1 MYEGVKAAAVHNP
14 ANLAELTLLRNRL
27 PKALLWAGGTA
38 IMSNLRKYPASD
50 GIDIIFLGNV
60 QELKRISRSERYLE
74 IGSQV
79 TIEQVLKVGQHILHP
94 VFARACRES
103 GSYVIRSQATIGGA
117 LGIEHLS
124 LNIPTALSVL
134 DSQIEVRNSVHKRNN
149 SQWIPVHRMFNRNR
163 ERNTL
168 QPAIIT
174 KVRILLEEG
183 DFEFFKS
190 VGEPYLNPEEAVIFS
205 VFAKY
210 NLPAISEYRFA
221 ISFPLSGIFRSRE
234 IETAVSSNDLPLE
247 QRDISKII
255 KSLREDLKESM
266 FTISPLQQDRSC
278 RVFEYALHCMNSQS
292 IK

>member
-1 MYEGVKAAAVHNP
+1 MYEGVKAAAAHNP
-14 ANLAELTLLRNRL
+14 TNLAELVLLRKRL

-38 IMSNLRKYPASD
+38 IMSRIRPYPASD

-60 QELKRISRSERYLE
+60 QEFKRINRSERYLE

-79 TIEQVLKVGQHILHP
+79 SIEQILKVGQHILHP

-103 GSYVIRSQATIGGA
+103 VPYVIRSQATIGGS
-117 LGIEHLS
+117 LGIADLS

-134 DSQIEVRNSVHKRNN
+134 DSQVEIRNPENKKNRA
-149 SQWIPVHRMFNRNR
+149 QWIPVHRMFSRNR

-174 KVRILLEEG
+174 KIRILLEAG
-183 DFEFFKS
+183 DFEFFKT
-190 VGEPYLNPEEAVIFS
+190 VGDPYRKPEEAVILS

-221 ISFPLSGIFRSRE
+221 ISFPLYGIFRSRE
-234 IETAVSSNDLPLE
+234 VETVVSSNDLPLE
-247 QRDISKII
+247 QRDISRII
-255 KSLREDLKESM
+255 KSLREDFQESA
-266 FTISPLQQDRSC
+266 FTITPLQQERAC
-278 RVFEYALHCMNSQS
+278 RVFEYALHWMNSQS

>member
-14 ANLAELTLLRNRL
+14 SSLTELTLLRSRL
-27 PKALLWAGGTA
+27 PQALLWAGGTA
-38 IMSNLRKYPASD
+38 IMSSIRVYPASD

-60 QELKRISRSERYLE
+60 QELKRINRSERYLE

-79 TIEQVLKVGQHILHP
+79 SIEQILKVGQHILHP

-117 LGIEHLS
+117 LGIDTLS
-124 LNIPTALSVL
+124 LNVQTALSVL
-134 DSQIEVRNSVHKRNN
+134 DSQVEIRSPENKKNR
-149 SQWIPVHRMFNRNR
+149 SQWIPVHRMFSRNR

-183 DFEFFKS
+183 DFEFFKT
-190 VGEPYLNPEEAVIFS
+190 VGEPYLAPKEAVILS

-221 ISFPLSGIFRSRE
+221 LSFPLYGIFRSRE
-234 IETAVSSNDLPLE
+234 IETAVSSNDLPLG
-247 QRDISKII
+247 QRDIIRII
-255 KSLREDLKESM
+255 RSLREDLQASS
-266 FTISPLQQDRSC
+266 FTITPLQKERAC
-278 RVFEYALHCMNSQS
+278 RVFEYALHHMNSQS

>member
-1 MYEGVKAAAVHNP
+1 MYEGVKAAAVYNP
-14 ANLAELTLLRNRL
+14 SSLTELTLLRSRL
-27 PKALLWAGGTA
+27 PQALLWAGGTA
-38 IMSNLRKYPASD
+38 IMSSIRVYPASD

-60 QELKRISRSERYLE
+60 QELKKISRSERYLE

-79 TIEQVLKVGQHILHP
+79 SIEQILKVGQHILHP

-117 LGIEHLS
+117 LGIDTLS
-124 LNIPTALSVL
+124 LNVQTALSVL
-134 DSQIEVRNSVHKRNN
+134 DSQVEIRNPENKKNR
-149 SQWIPVHRMFNRNR
+149 SQWIPVRRMFSRNR

-183 DFEFFKS
+183 DFEFFKT
-190 VGEPYLNPEEAVIFS
+190 VGEPYLAPEEAVIIS

-221 ISFPLSGIFRSRE
+221 ISFPLYGIFRSRE
-234 IETAVSSNDLPLE
+234 IETAVSSNDLPLD
-247 QRDISKII
+247 QRDVIRII
-255 KSLREDLKESM
+255 RSLREDLQESS
-266 FTISPLQQDRSC
+266 FTITPLQQERAC
-278 RVFEYALHCMNSQS
+278 RVFEYALHHMNSQS